1 MKDILIYTYQW
12 LLTVTYNKGYDYGK
26 VSLNKNMTCE
36 RAQEAAYFTIRNIVG
51 AVIYLLLCLSYGI
64 ISGPC
69 FLNTRTFLK
78 GSLAAFIIV
87 FSLVMIYGYISK
99 IYLKPVF
106 IGILPKEVTENE
118 LKKMNTKYISLI
130 VIFPIIF
137 VSILICGGLITG
149 RLERMFC

>member
-26 VSLNKNMTCE
+26 VPLNKNMTCE

-69 FLNTRTFLK
+69 FLNSRTIFK
-78 GSLAAFIIV
+78 RSLEAFIIV
-87 FSLVMIYGYISK
+87 FSHVMIYGYISK
-99 IYLKPVF
+99 IYLKPDF
-106 IGILPKEVTENE
+106 KAILPKEDTQNE
-118 LKKMNTKYISLI
+118 LQKMNTTYMN
-130 VIFPIIF
+130 P
-137 VSILICGGLITG
+137 
-149 RLERMFC
+149 